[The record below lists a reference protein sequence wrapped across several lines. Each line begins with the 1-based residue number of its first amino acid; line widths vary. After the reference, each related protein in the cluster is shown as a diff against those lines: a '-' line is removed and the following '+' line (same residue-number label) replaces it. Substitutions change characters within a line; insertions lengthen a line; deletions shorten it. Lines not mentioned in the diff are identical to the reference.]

1 MEEQK
6 FKSYSLSKY
15 TNYEIFLGSQIQTAG
30 AHQARFLEKLEKN
43 ANYIRNMTIMMK
55 VVYAFLFIIFPI
67 LPLVTYLQLVDYLNS
82 GAYTIGTILFTSSL
96 LFGIFFMMIFLYL
109 ILLGM
114 LPISSLMSGNAF
126 KWLQTLPIAKN
137 NLKKLGFMT
146 IFRTLNIPLIVM
158 AVGFPIIM
166 LIGTQNILLFFLCI
180 ATSILNMIFSF
191 SMLVIISE
199 RLSRIFYNPN
209 RQSKKASLARIL
221 TMFSY
226 IIIAMGA
233 SLILT
238 WGIRAIDDILI
249 TFATFEHSEVLNF
262 ILSLIPLFSS
272 GYLMSFSTALDHI
285 PIGLL
290 FSTIIGFSLF
300 ILITWGTYRVAIRN
314 LISAT
319 SVELKGI
326 KTREVFIPSE
336 EEIQVEIKTKS
347 PLKSYIRKDLITAAR
362 DFQTLMFL
370 IMPIILPFIMIFSM
384 SGPYGEDMGQGMGI
398 MITWSIVLIFC
409 IIIPAMLISGLLNV
423 EESGASTIASLPII
437 PRDQAKAKLILMS
450 VVLLMSFLVLT
461 VTLTIITNSLSL
473 LLLFLATIPLVW
485 VFLFLMFE
493 MKMRLFGKMKYRYVI
508 EELNKEHKVEK
519 WILMLLVQIGLYFI
533 VAILSFTL
541 FNIFSIEGTALGLFI
556 IGIIGFMSLVFVFTK
571 MFPKVEN
578 MPSYRTGGA
587 LKENPILGIVVL
599 LILYLGFGFLV
610 GFLEILL
617 LIPILSNLTLTGLL
631 LIDFIFNFS
640 FLAIL
645 WLLVVPFGLKL
656 PIINK
661 SFKQY
666 TETIHLSTIRPVKR
680 NILVGIVSFII
691 FGGIILCGA
700 ILLGNYI
707 FDPAI
712 LFGNPGQDRS
722 GFAILGWFLFIYML
736 IPGIWEE
743 VSFRGVMM
751 PMLLKKYT
759 TRTAII
765 INGIAFGLFH
775 GTNLILIT
783 IIGADPLFV
792 FYQMVYATFIGFAL
806 AYMYIKTESLLPC
819 IITHYLLDAVGQ
831 IVLNVQINDPF
842 LWGVF
847 LIGFLG
853 IIPTA
858 LIILFV
864 KYVIKYERKRINQ
877 KLI

>member
-43 ANYIRNMTIMMK
+43 ANYIRNMSMMMK
-55 VVYAFLFIIFPI
+55 VIYAFLFVFLP
-67 LPLVTYLQLVDYLNS
+67 LFPLVTSLQLADYLNS
-82 GAYTIGTILFTSSL
+82 GAYTIETILFTSSL
-96 LFGIFFMMIFLYL
+96 LFGIFFTIVFMYL

-126 KWLQTLPIAKN
+126 KWLQTLPIPKK

-158 AVGFPIIM
+158 AAAFPIII
-166 LIGTQNILLFFLCI
+166 LTFTQNIFLFFLCI
-180 ATSILNMIFSF
+180 ATSILNLIFSF

-209 RQSKKASLARIL
+209 RQSKKANLARIL

-226 IIIAMGA
+226 MIIIMAA
-233 SLILT
+233 PLILT
-238 WGIRAIDDILI
+238 FGFRAIDDILI

-262 ILSLIPLFSS
+262 ILSLIPFPFAS
-272 GYLMSFSTALDHI
+272 GYLMSLSTAPDQI
-285 PIGLL
+285 SIGLL

-314 LISAT
+314 LISVT

-326 KTREVFIPSE
+326 KTRELVLPE
-336 EEIQVEIKTKS
+336 EEIQVEIKKKS
-347 PLKSYIRKDLITAAR
+347 PLKSYIRKDLIIASR

-370 IMPIILPFIMIFSM
+370 IMPILIPFIMIFSI
-384 SGPYGEDMGQGMGI
+384 SSPIGEDISSPTGI
-398 MITWSIVLIFC
+398 MIAWSMALTFC
-409 IIIPAMLISGLLNV
+409 IIIPSLLISGLLNM
-423 EESGASTIASLPII
+423 EESGASTIASLPVI

-450 VVLLMSFLVLT
+450 VIQFISFT
-461 VTLTIITNSLSL
+461 VHSITLTIIANSIL
-473 LLLFLATIPLVW
+473 LLVLFLATIPIVW
-485 VFLFLMFE
+485 IFLFLMFE

-508 EELNKEHKVEK
+508 EELNKEHKVGK

-533 VAILSFTL
+533 VAILSFTS
-541 FNIFSIEGTALGLFI
+541 FNIFSIEGTALVLFI

-610 GFLEILL
+610 GFLELLL
-617 LIPILSNLTLTGLL
+617 LIPIISNLTLNGLL
-631 LIDFIFNFS
+631 FIDFIFNFG

-645 WLLVVPFGLKL
+645 WLFVVPFGLKL

-712 LFGNPGQDRS
+712 LFGNPGQNMA
-722 GFAILGWFLFIYML
+722 GFSILGWFLFIFML

-743 VSFRGVMM
+743 VSFRGVMI

-819 IITHYLLDAVGQ
+819 IITHYLLDSVGQ
-831 IVLNVQINDPF
+831 IFLNVQINDPV

-864 KYVIKYERKRINQ
+864 KYVIKYERKRI
-877 KLI
+877 KKS